1 MHLFHKENIGVRLMA
16 GFLVGMLLVVPAL
29 AAEVVTPGS
38 ASLLRGQM
46 AQTTIDTSIR
56 SGTTLDEDDA
66 ALRLYYL
73 DMLTGTGTG
82 KDGSVT
88 FDLERDLTRL
98 EGAVMAVRLMG
109 MESAALSGSYSHPY
123 TDVPEWASGYIGYL
137 YSCGLLETTNTGKF
151 QPQSPASVETFMS
164 WMLYALGFRMGEGDY
179 NLLNAAEKA
188 RFAGICVTDADE
200 PLTRGDAA
208 VAMYNTLRASV
219 KGSTQMLSEVQV
231 AEGKLSYTDAV
242 FLLWSGNKTETKTY
256 LDAVGYSAE
265 WIVPDGYYTI
275 RMSGGSGLVMNVL
288 ADGPNQDFEGLGV
301 CTWQDTGDISQ
312 SYRLERTERGTYL
325 VYAACSRGGFYRLLG
340 QSNRGNTIGVY
351 QATSRNALEFT
362 IRHSDDG
369 TWQFVT
375 RDNTGAE
382 MYLTGGSAG
391 TSLQLTATNG
401 TAWTLERQGIT
412 NSAGQDLALFPA
424 NSMCVT
430 QGAYDDYSHMDQN
443 ALDIQPTGGMAFAPF
458 NAQIVRKD
466 AGEALCNGIWIQ
478 STDKVRY
485 ADGSYDY
492 MTVLFMHDDN
502 IDNLSVGQMLTQGEY
517 FYQSGTTGN
526 SSGAHIHVAVY
537 RGQYNEN
544 MHFGSGDVDV
554 EDAFFVMDDTVIHE
568 DYGLSWV
575 YVSDVE

>member
-1 MHLFHKENIGVRLMA
+1 MA
-16 GFLVGMLLVVPAL
+16 GFLVGMLLVVPTL

-46 AQTTIDTSIR
+46 AQTTIDTTIR
-56 SGTTLDEDDA
+56 SGTTLNEDDA

-73 DMLTGTGTG
+73 DMITGTGTG

-88 FDLERDLTRL
+88 FALERDLTRL

-109 MESAALSGSYSHPY
+109 MESAVLSGSYSHPY

-208 VAMYNTLRASV
+208 VAMYNTLRANV
-219 KGSTQMLSEVQV
+219 KGSNKMLSEVQV

-391 TSLQLTATNG
+391 ASLQLTATTG
-401 TAWTLERQGIT
+401 TWWTLERQGIT

-424 NSMCVT
+424 NSMRVT

-502 IDNLSVGQMLTQGEY
+502 IDNLTVGQMLTQGEY

>member
-1 MHLFHKENIGVRLMA
+1 MHLFHKRNSGVRIATGVLMS
-16 GFLVGMLLVVPAL
+16 VLLLLPTL
-29 AAEVVTPGS
+29 AADVAPLVGS
-38 ASLLRGQM
+38 ASLLRGQL
-46 AQTTIDTSIR
+46 AQTTIGTGIR
-56 SGTTLDEDDA
+56 SGCALGEDDA

-88 FDLERDLTRL
+88 FDLQRDLTRL

-109 MESAALSGSYSHPY
+109 MEDAVLSGTYSHPFS
-123 TDVPEWASGYIGYL
+123 DVPEWASGYVGYL
-137 YSCGLLETTNTGKF
+137 YSCGLIEAGTEGKF
-151 QPQSPASVETFMS
+151 SPQSPASVEYFMGC
-164 WMLYALGFRMGEGDY
+164 MLYALGFRMREGDY
-179 NLLNAAEKA
+179 NFLTVADQA
-188 RFAGICVTDADE
+188 RYAGLCVTDEDE

-208 VAMYNTLRASV
+208 VAMYNTLRANV
-219 KGSTQMLSEVQV
+219 KGSTKMLSEVQV
-231 AEGKLSYTDAV
+231 ADGRLAYTDAV
-242 FLLWSGNKTETKTY
+242 FLLWCNNKAETKTY

-275 RMSGGSGLVMNVL
+275 RMNGDLVMNVL
-288 ADGPNQDFEGLGV
+288 ADGPNRDYEGLGV
-301 CTWQDTGDISQ
+301 CTWQSTGDISQ

-340 QSNRGNTIGVY
+340 CANTGSNIGVY

-375 RDNTGAE
+375 RDKNGAE
-382 MYLTGGSAG
+382 RYLTGGSAG
-391 TSLQLTATNG
+391 SSLQLTADG
-401 TAWTLERQGIT
+401 ATAWTLERLGIT

-424 NSMCVT
+424 DSMRVT
-430 QGAYDDYSHMDQN
+430 QGAYDDFSHMEQN

-466 AGEALCNGIWIQ
+466 AGAVLCNGIWIQ

-526 SSGAHIHVAVY
+526 SSGAHIHVAAY
-537 RGQYNEN
+537 RGQYNEE
-544 MHFGSGDVDV
+544 MRFGSGDVDV
-554 EDAFFVMDDTVIHE
+554 EDAFFVMDDTIIHE
-568 DYGLSWV
+568 DYDLAWV
-575 YVSDVE
+575 FVSDVE